1 MKQNGKRRIEIGEE
15 KEEEGDAYCKIK
27 LILTLSQRIMYQK
40 YMFIKSQFIL
50 FERVPIVVFGDGL
63 KNKENASMKRLEQVE
78 WFSIRCTKDQ
88 SSIQRGL

>member
-27 LILTLSQRIMYQK
+27 VILTPSQR
-40 YMFIKSQFIL
+40 MFIKNQFIL

-88 SSIQRGL
+88 SSIQREL